1 MNKKKLIPKGQ
12 LYLNQDKSITRK
24 HSSVSFLLLGMR
36 LKSRKHRVVVMF
48 DSQSEDF
55 LLTEIIGRDALLTRK
70 KLNGYIVFNSI

>member
-1 MNKKKLIPKGQ
+1 
-12 LYLNQDKSITRK
+12 
-24 HSSVSFLLLGMR
+24 
-36 LKSRKHRVVVMF
+36 MF